1 MFVMAEVATL
11 LFEESPVMF
20 AKFLRAN
27 QYPRKHTV
35 ERSVVDK
42 CAALG
47 ISGETSSGGSVGVT
61 LLPATTVEACLFDR
75 RRNDLVKP
83 FKLSLLNLASQEAE
97 RHIAAGHFE
106 LALPVA
112 LDVVR
117 RGQDIYPPKPKAPPA
132 VELFPAYLLAAEANA
147 GVGRANA
154 AEDFLGLARW
164 LALGNPE
171 LVGDEA
177 LARMHELFGALRL
190 SQRRFDE
197 AAAAFAEETY
207 HRASAYGPED
217 VRTTFG
223 YLRLARCFERTGDR
237 GKCVAF
243 CRTVCDVW
251 LEATCACALGAALGE
266 GVKRTLATTPPNA
279 PLPLRRK
286 QTLEGVDAL
295 MWARDVLMRGGRGDG
310 PASANDDAIRAAD
323 ASLAA
328 GCALLGLVATGTG
341 VSDAAATLARAT
353 ELVGEAGGE
362 YPAAE
367 TERVGLAERALA
379 AAAAMDGVLDGDGPS
394 RRTSI
399 SNVR

>member
-177 LARMHELFGALRL
+177 LARMHELFGDLRS
-190 SQRRFDE
+190 SQRRMDE

-207 HRASAYGPED
+207 HRASAHGPED

-223 YLRLARCFERTGDR
+223 YLRLARCFENTGHH

-251 LEATCACALGAALGE
+251 LEATVASNLGAALGE
-266 GVKRTLATTPPNA
+266 GVKRTLATTPLNA

-286 QTLEGVDAL
+286 QTLEGVESL
-295 MWARDVLMRGGRGDG
+295 MWARNVLMRGDSRGDG
-310 PASANDDAIRAAD
+310 SSVGDAVCAAD

-328 GCALLGLVATGTG
+328 GCALLGLVANGG
-341 VSDAAATLARAT
+341 SDAAATLARAT
-353 ELVGEAGGE
+353 TLVEEALGE

-379 AAAAMDGVLDGDGPS
+379 AAAAAMDGVADGDGRS

>member
-61 LLPATTVEACLFDR
+61 LLPATT
-75 RRNDLVKP
+75 
-83 FKLSLLNLASQEAE
+83 AE
-97 RHIAAGHFE
+97 VPLRPQAQRSRQAVQALRPTCVPGSRAHIAAGHFE

-117 RGQDIYPPKPKAPPA
+117 RGQDIDPPA
-132 VELFPAYLLAAEANA
+132 QGATRGGSFPAYLLAAEANA
-147 GVGRANA
+147 GIGRANA

-171 LVGDEA
+171 RVGDEA

-251 LEATCACALGAALGE
+251 LEATWH
-266 GVKRTLATTPPNA
+266 PPW
-279 PLPLRRK
+279 PR
-286 QTLEGVDAL
+286 
-295 MWARDVLMRGGRGDG
+295 WARESNGRW
-310 PASANDDAIRAAD
+310 PPR
-323 ASLAA
+323 
-328 GCALLGLVATGTG
+328 
-341 VSDAAATLARAT
+341 
-353 ELVGEAGGE
+353 
-362 YPAAE
+362 P
-367 TERVGLAERALA
+367 
-379 AAAAMDGVLDGDGPS
+379 
-394 RRTSI
+394 
-399 SNVR
+399 

>member
-83 FKLSLLNLASQEAE
+83 FKLSLLNLASHEAE
-97 RHIAAGHFE
+97 RYIAAGHFE

-117 RGQDIYPPKPKAPPA
+117 RGQDIYPPRPKEPPA

-171 LVGDEA
+171 EVSDEA
-177 LARMHELFGALRL
+177 LARMHELFGDLRS
-190 SQRRFDE
+190 SQDRTDE
-197 AAAAFAEETY
+197 AIAAFAEETY

-223 YLRLARCFERTGDR
+223 YLRLARCHERIGHH

-243 CRTVCDVW
+243 CRSVVGVW
-251 LEATCACALGAALGE
+251 LEATCATALGVPLGE
-266 GVKRTLATTPPNA
+266 GVKRTLATTPSNST
-279 PLPLRRK
+279 LPLRRK
-286 QTLEGVDAL
+286 QTLEGVAAL
-295 MWARDVLMRGGRGDG
+295 TWARDVLIGHRDGGG
-310 PASANDDAIRAAD
+310 NDDDAVLAAD

-328 GCALLGLVATGTG
+328 SCALLGLAQLAGG
-341 VSDAAATLARAT
+341 SADAAAQLARAR
-353 ELVGEAGGE
+353 ELAEEALGE

-367 TERVGLAERALA
+367 TERMGLAERALA
-379 AAAAMDGVLDGDGPS
+379 VATGG
-394 RRTSI
+394 
-399 SNVR
+399 